1 MMSSFDW
8 NRFKTCSK
16 SEGKQLLE
24 EIKITYGTDDY
35 AELCNQFR
43 YIKETVIDPLNE
55 ILIDKSEFE
64 LEAARKRRTDP
75 FYVYLKTDSDGSK
88 FILKEELEGKP
99 VIYASFDDECLE
111 DHYYNGIASIS
122 HSGFE
127 AVPLLWDEFAAL
139 MTANGDNTDI
149 AFFNGKW
156 ICMYYAP
163 YKLLEEEL
171 PF

>member
-55 ILIDKSEFE
+55 ILIDKS
-64 LEAARKRRTDP
+64 
-75 FYVYLKTDSDGSK
+75 DSSDRCHLLD
-88 FILKEELEGKP
+88 ILTLAKHRENNN
-99 VIYASFDDECLE
+99 F
-111 DHYYNGIASIS
+111 
-122 HSGFE
+122 
-127 AVPLLWDEFAAL
+127 
-139 MTANGDNTDI
+139 
-149 AFFNGKW
+149 
-156 ICMYYAP
+156 
-163 YKLLEEEL
+163 
-171 PF
+171 